1 MNDRCGAA
9 KESDPLFLGPKFK
22 CTECAAHV
30 SGGKLQRL
38 LF

>member
-1 MNDRCGAA
+1 MNDRCGAT
-9 KESDPLFLGPKFK
+9 KESEPLFLGPKFK

-30 SGGKLQRL
+30 SSVKLQRL